1 MAVVSLLP
9 VLATVGKWYKLAV
22 PKIHDAFHVSLV
34 AFEKSVEVCTP
45 VV

>member
-22 PKIHDAFHVSLV
+22 PIHDAFHVSLV